1 MFIRLLLL
9 FTIVPMT
16 ELALLIW
23 VGRRIGVLP
32 TIFLVAITG
41 VIGVSA
47 AKMQG
52 FLIMNRI
59 KERFSRQQLPTL
71 NMIEG
76 ILILMGGAML
86 LTPGLLTDVTGF
98 LFILPFSRP
107 TIARLAQKYVGGY
120 LKKKGY
126 TSHKSFTFE
135 RYDLGNRNAGNRET
149 SRKRREESDVYDIGG
164 SEEDRG
170 TEEDS

>member
-9 FTIVPMT
+9 FTIIPMT

-23 VGRRIGVLP
+23 VGNRIGVLP
-32 TIFLVAITG
+32 TILLVAVTG
-41 VIGVSA
+41 VIGVTA

-59 KERFSRQQLPTL
+59 KTRFNRRELPTL
-71 NMIEG
+71 NMVEG

-86 LTPGLLTDVTGF
+86 LTPGLLTDITGF

-120 LKKKGY
+120 LKNKGY

-135 RYDLGNRNAGNRET
+135 HYDMGSRDGDQRSSRNEDN
-149 SRKRREESDVYDIGG
+149 VYDIG
-164 SEEDRG
+164 
-170 TEEDS
+170 DSSDDVNNEKDI

>member
-23 VGRRIGVLP
+23 VGRRIGFFP
-32 TIFLVAITG
+32 TIILVAFTG
-41 VIGVSA
+41 IIGVTA

-59 KERFSRQQLPTL
+59 KERFARQELPTI
-71 NMIEG
+71 NMVEG
-76 ILILMGGAML
+76 ILILIGGAML

-107 TIARLAQKYVGGY
+107 MIARLAQKYVGGY
-120 LKKKGY
+120 LKKRGY

-135 RYDLGNRNAGNRET
+135 HYDTGDKRTREKT
-149 SRKRREESDVYDIGG
+149 GRDENNVYDIGG
-164 SEEDRG
+164 QEEDRESG
-170 TEEDS
+170 ENS